1 MCVAPASGAAE
12 EAEEAEWIWIWRAG
26 RPGWLEEHDEELRW
40 SHWHWRDW
48 ALHWRPELPIS
59 GAELAV
65 MQAVAAVEGPVM
77 LKPGT

>member
-1 MCVAPASGAAE
+1 MCVAPANSAAE
-12 EAEEAEWIWIWRAG
+12 EAEEAERIGFGERVG
-26 RPGWLEEHDEELRW
+26 RLVEEHDGEELRW

-65 MQAVAAVEGPVM
+65 MQ
-77 LKPGT
+77 LSQYL